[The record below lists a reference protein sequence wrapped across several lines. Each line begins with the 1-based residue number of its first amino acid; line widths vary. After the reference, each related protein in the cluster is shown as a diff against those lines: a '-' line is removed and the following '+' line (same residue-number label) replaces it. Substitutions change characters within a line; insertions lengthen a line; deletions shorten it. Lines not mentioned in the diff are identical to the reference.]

1 MSYVDFINAG
11 KSIGLEDKQLRDWAD
26 EELHKFKEDERLKRE
41 HEIEMLKQKKELLE
55 LEKGKSQK
63 TTPDAPRHRFPTFN
77 EKTDDLDTF
86 FQSFECQANLLK
98 VNKSELKSYLLSC
111 LSGKAREI
119 FNSLP
124 FDSDYES
131 TKNIF
136 LQRYNFT
143 PNEYRRKIFNACP
156 SSEENISTYVHRIS
170 MYFDRW
176 ISLSKT
182 GKDFDSVRD
191 LIIRHIVLSN
201 CNVKLSQ
208 FLLERDINNL
218 DSIVTESVRF
228 FSAHNDET
236 LSKKELYPLIHLI
249 WHSARCRCLFLWRL
263 FSSAVFET
271 VMMNYA
277 LILLWIVC
285 IHS

>member
-11 KSIGLEDKQLRDWAD
+11 KSIGLEGKQLRDWAD
-26 EELHKFKEDERLKRE
+26 EELHKFKEDEKLKRENEKLKREDERLKRE

-124 FDSDYES
+124 FDYES
-131 TKNIF
+131 TKNVL

-143 PNEYRRKIFNACP
+143 PNEYRRK
-156 SSEENISTYVHRIS
+156 
-170 MYFDRW
+170 
-176 ISLSKT
+176 
-182 GKDFDSVRD
+182 
-191 LIIRHIVLSN
+191 
-201 CNVKLSQ
+201 
-208 FLLERDINNL
+208 
-218 DSIVTESVRF
+218 F
-228 FSAHNDET
+228 F
-236 LSKKELYPLIHLI
+236 
-249 WHSARCRCLFLWRL
+249 
-263 FSSAVFET
+263 
-271 VMMNYA
+271 
-277 LILLWIVC
+277 
-285 IHS
+285 

>member
-11 KSIGLEDKQLRDWAD
+11 KSIGLEGKQLRDWAD
-26 EELHKFKEDERLKRE
+26 EELHKFKEDEKLKREDEKLKREDDKLKREDDKLKREDDRLKRE

-86 FQSFECQANLLK
+86 FQSFECQANLLN

-131 TKNIF
+131 TKNVL

-143 PNEYRRKIFNACP
+143 PNEYRR
-156 SSEENISTYVHRIS
+156 T
-170 MYFDRW
+170 
-176 ISLSKT
+176 
-182 GKDFDSVRD
+182 
-191 LIIRHIVLSN
+191 
-201 CNVKLSQ
+201 
-208 FLLERDINNL
+208 
-218 DSIVTESVRF
+218 F
-228 FSAHNDET
+228 F
-236 LSKKELYPLIHLI
+236 
-249 WHSARCRCLFLWRL
+249 
-263 FSSAVFET
+263 
-271 VMMNYA
+271 
-277 LILLWIVC
+277 
-285 IHS
+285 